1 MDHKKNVYR
10 KTKGAKITL
19 RHHVTKEESPK
30 NLPDCKDGTEVTHA
44 FNLVSRMKKNNTPF
58 ASKKQNCLV
67 TYLPNRP
74 DKKGMEKR
82 PYWNI
87 K

>member
-30 NLPDCKDGTEVTHA
+30 NLPDSSTSTITSWLIRMEQRLHMLLIL
-44 FNLVSRMKKNNTPF
+44 FLV
-58 ASKKQNCLV
+58 
-67 TYLPNRP
+67 
-74 DKKGMEKR
+74 
-82 PYWNI
+82 
-87 K
+87 